1 MLKLYADHKKMELEM
16 RGSDMLILS
25 ELSLAV
31 TRILYALEHS
41 DGNPVKENLTYF
53 VLNLIE
59 KNQNQ
64 QEE

>member
-1 MLKLYADHKKMELEM
+1 MLKLFVNHETMELEM
-16 RGSDMLILS
+16 RGSDLLILD

-41 DGNPVKENLTYF
+41 EGCPVKENLTYL

-59 KNQNQ
+59 KNQPL